1 MSLPSGACALVTG
14 ARSGIGRAVAHELA
28 EAGAHL
34 LLTARDAHRLDDV
47 KTECERRGAKVETRT
62 CDLLDDAAVAALGA
76 AALAALP
83 RLDVLVH
90 AAGSYSFRPLA
101 DLELN
106 DFQDVFRV
114 NLRAPFH
121 LTRRLLTALRGARGQ
136 VVFVNSSAVDRAQP
150 STGAYTASKHAL
162 RGLADVWRAE
172 LNGDGVRVLS
182 VFPGRTATPMQ
193 EEVARAEGTV
203 YRPAD
208 LLQPADVARAIGDA
222 LRMPRSA
229 EVTEVRLRP
238 TRPPRP

>member
-1 MSLPSGACALVTG
+1 VVTRAC
-14 ARSGIGRAVAHELA
+14 E
-28 EAGAHL
+28 
-34 LLTARDAHRLDDV
+34 
-47 KTECERRGAKVETRT
+47 
-62 CDLLDDAAVAALGA
+62 LLDDDAVAALAA
-76 AALAALP
+76 AALETMP

-90 AAGSYSFRPLA
+90 AAGMFSFRSLA
-101 DLELN
+101 DLELA

-121 LTRRLLTALRGARGQ
+121 LTRRLLPALRAARGQ

-193 EEVARAEGTV
+193 EEVARVEGGV
-203 YRPAD
+203 YRPDD

-222 LRMPRSA
+222 LRLPRSA
-229 EVTEVRLRP
+229 ELTELRLRP
-238 TRPPRP
+238 MRPRP